1 MPKLVRDVLIA
12 FAIGGLFG
20 GGLAIAY
27 ADEDIVQKDVREC
40 RAASGTP
47 MMSKCGVT
55 CLKHDGGDSDW
66 DALGRRTGCH
76 DPHG

>member
-1 MPKLVRDVLIA
+1 MRMPGLLRDVLVA

-47 MMSKCGVT
+47 VMSKCGVT
-55 CLKHDGGDSDW
+55 CLKHDGGDT
-66 DALGRRTGCH
+66 AG
-76 DPHG
+76 PH

>member
-1 MPKLVRDVLIA
+1 MRMPKLVRDVLIA

-20 GGLAIAY
+20 GGPAIAY

-47 MMSKCGVT
+47 VMSKCGVT
-55 CLKHDGGDSDW
+55 CLKPDGGDT
-66 DALGRRTGCH
+66 AGTRQ
-76 DPHG
+76 